1 MIFYN
6 KHFIN
11 NTDIQEVL
19 NTLRFGKLSKGK
31 KKLSEFENRLKTF
44 FKSKY
49 CVVLSNGTAAQ
60 ILLSKAFGLEKKM
73 TISFYHL

>member
-19 NTLRFGKLSKGK
+19 NTLRFGKLSKG

-60 ILLSKAFGLEKKM
+60 ILLSKALGWKKM

>member
-31 KKLSEFENRLKTF
+31 KLSEFENRLKTF
-44 FKSKY
+44 LKVNIVLYYQMEQLHKY
-49 CVVLSNGTAAQ
+49 CFQKPWVG
-60 ILLSKAFGLEKKM
+60 KKM